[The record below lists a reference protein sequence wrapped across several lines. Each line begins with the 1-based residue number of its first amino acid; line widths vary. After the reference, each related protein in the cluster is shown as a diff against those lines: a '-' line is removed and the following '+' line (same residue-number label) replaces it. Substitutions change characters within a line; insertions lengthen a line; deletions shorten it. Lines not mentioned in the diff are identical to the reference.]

1 MSVEYAAVI
10 LSKFKRMGGLVKIVE
25 AKALRT
31 VVESCLRELL
41 SAVAELKST
50 AKTIFASYAVAQPL
64 CKSGCR
70 DTD

>member
-1 MSVEYAAVI
+1 M
-10 LSKFKRMGGLVKIVE
+10 KIVE